1 MTELRVRSTEPRASA
16 FVDDIVFAGPDGEDV
31 EAYLVRPAD
40 ELRDGER
47 HAGLVMWHWL
57 DAAAPDGNRTQY
69 LDEAA
74 ELARLGAVALLPQ
87 GRFPW
92 SSPPTGAA
100 ADAPAVRAE
109 VARLRAGLDLLT
121 ARTDVDAGRLGVVG
135 HDFGGMFA
143 TIAAAEDDRVR
154 ALTVVAA
161 APRWGDWFLLFWDL
175 PDDRLDYLRD
185 LRPLDPVEVIGR
197 AAAEVLLQFG
207 RSDFY
212 IATMSAL
219 ELKSVAPEGTDLELY
234 ESGHDMRSPDIRSD
248 RRAFLSRTLG
258 LRER

>member
-1 MTELRVRSTEPRASA
+1 MTELRIRATEPRARA
-16 FVDDIVFAGPDGEDV
+16 FVDDVLFDGPDGEAV
-31 EAYLVRPAD
+31 EAYLVRPAPETGD
-40 ELRDGER
+40 ER

-57 DAAAPDGNRTQY
+57 DSEAPDGNRTQY

-74 ELARLGAVALLPQ
+74 ELAGLGAVALLPQ

-109 VARLRAGLDLLT
+109 VARLRTAFDLL
-121 ARTDVDAGRLGVVG
+121 ASRTDVDAGRLGVVG
-135 HDFGGMFA
+135 HDFGGMLA
-143 TIAAAEDDRVR
+143 TIAAAEDERIR
-154 ALTVVAA
+154 ALAVVAA

-175 PDDRLDYLRD
+175 PDDRLDYLRG
-185 LRPLDPVEVIGR
+185 LRRLDPVEVIGR
-197 AAAEVLLQFG
+197 TGAAVLLQFG

-219 ELKSVAPEGTDLELY
+219 ELKSVAPGGTDLQLY
-234 ESGHDMRSPDIRSD
+234 DSGHDMRLPEIRAD
-248 RRAFLSRTLG
+248 RRAFLTRTLG
-258 LRER
+258 LREG